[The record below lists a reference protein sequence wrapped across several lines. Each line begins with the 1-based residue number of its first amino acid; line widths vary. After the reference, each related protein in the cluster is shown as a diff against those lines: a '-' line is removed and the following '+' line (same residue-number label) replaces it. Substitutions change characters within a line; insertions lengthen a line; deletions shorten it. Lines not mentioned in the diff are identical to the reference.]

1 MPNLHFFHIAE
12 LKGQDFLSFPARVYT
27 EKEVRQAKALIDKGY
42 KHRLRITGT
51 TDFRQKVKQALALLK
66 TAGYYD
72 FFRTYLAK
80 IMEIDGLTQLRQSEA
95 ALWLNK
101 YAVKNTVDAASLFVQ
116 KANLMKEYLEGT
128 LYYGGQAE
136 KRSGEKRIKFLE
148 ELKLKSREKSVVKEC
163 ERLVQMWK
171 ESSLVY

>member
-1 MPNLHFFHIAE
+1 M
-12 LKGQDFLSFPARVYT
+12 SFPKRVYT

-42 KHRLRITGT
+42 KHRLKITGT
-51 TDFRQKVKQALALLK
+51 TDFRERVKQALAFLK

-72 FFRTYLAK
+72 FFRTYIAK

-116 KANLMKEYLEGT
+116 KASFMKEYLEGT

-136 KRSGEKRIKFLE
+136 KRSGEKRMKFLE
-148 ELKLKSREKSVVKEC
+148 ELKLKSKEKSVAKEC
-163 ERLVQMWK
+163 ERLIQMWK

>member
-1 MPNLHFFHIAE
+1 M
-12 LKGQDFLSFPARVYT
+12 SFPARVYT

-42 KHRLRITGT
+42 RHRLRITGT
-51 TDFRQKVKQALALLK
+51 TRFRQKVKQAVALLK

-72 FFRTYLAK
+72 FFRTYIAK

-116 KANLMKEYLEGT
+116 KASLMKEYLEGT

-136 KRSGEKRIKFLE
+136 KLSGEKRVKFLE
-148 ELKLKSREKSVVKEC
+148 ELKLKTKEKSVAKEC
-163 ERLVQMWK
+163 ERLVQMWTD
-171 ESSLVY
+171 SSLIY

>member
-1 MPNLHFFHIAE
+1 
-12 LKGQDFLSFPARVYT
+12 LSFPKRVYT

-42 KHRLRITGT
+42 KHRLKITGT
-51 TDFRQKVKQALALLK
+51 TDFRERVKQALAFLK

-72 FFRTYLAK
+72 FFRTYIAR

-116 KANLMKEYLEGT
+116 KASFMKEYLEGT

-136 KRSGEKRIKFLE
+136 KRSGEKRMKFLE
-148 ELKLKSREKSVVKEC
+148 ELKLKSKEKSVAKEC
-163 ERLVQMWK
+163 ERLIQMWK